1 MAVKQFY
8 ADSWQH
14 QAPGM
19 MEGLHD
25 RIERLNQLKRGMHAL
40 ATTNQIYGQGA
51 DNMKAYISEVH
62 ISLIQALI
70 SAIETF
76 QTASAVYWR
85 DYSQVD
91 SSGNFRLIN
100 EDFNAHIQDTGN
112 AINHMNG
119 FETHM
124 RGVANSISYIVNVGD
139 AGAGAIANVRDDLEA
154 MQKIARDQQ
163 DTWSHYEQW
172 DPGFNQVE
180 EMIATIK
187 RMLSEVGNITVG
199 RSYQKGGF
207 FNLPSYASLNH
218 LSAQMGAYNQKNSGA
233 ITDWM
238 NQLDAKTK
246 NVSAGGS
253 TNAYLELYRE
263 AEKLLK
269 PMKNGKSDNV
279 KRLEMLLK
287 AYPANVVKRLLENDE
302 FWLLANKL
310 PNGAQAKLINGLTKF
325 EWLGQAVSN
334 GKWLP
339 KIDTLGKAYA
349 NLNKLT
355 SPVRTFVGES
365 LKNSRFIQGAKQ
377 WGVAKGLGSVG
388 QIATYAQLS
397 ITFASSGIDE
407 YGKTG
412 SIGKGVI
419 GGAIETVKSIGPLEG
434 MTLGATAASFIPIP
448 VVSTAVGAAVGG
460 GLGLLN
466 VGVQFVW
473 PNAYDNVKNWAYNKY
488 DEGVKAVKDIGKGI
502 GQGVDTVKHVFND
515 IGNTGKSIG
524 KAISGIKL
532 PEIKLGW

>member
-1 MAVKQFY
+1 MSVNIFFAS
-8 ADSWQH
+8 SWQA
-14 QAPGM
+14 QASGLNK
-19 MEGLHD
+19 GLHD

-40 ATTNQIYGQGA
+40 TTTNQIYGQGA

-70 SAIETF
+70 SAVETF

-85 DYSQVD
+85 GYNQVD
-91 SSGNFRLIN
+91 SSGSFKLIN
-100 EDFNAHIQDTGN
+100 EDFNAHIRDTGN

-119 FETHM
+119 FETHI
-124 RGVANSISYIVNVGD
+124 RQVANSVNHIIGLGD
-139 AGAGAIANVRDDLEA
+139 SGAGAIAHVRDDLEA

-163 DTWSHYEQW
+163 DTWSHYEQC

-246 NVSAGGS
+246 KVQSGGS
-253 TNAYLELYRE
+253 TNAYLDLY
-263 AEKLLK
+263 KGVKDLLS
-269 PMKNGKSDNV
+269 PLKNGKTDNV
-279 KRLEMLLK
+279 KRMEMLLK
-287 AYPANVVKRLLENDE
+287 AYPDHLVTQLLKNDE
-302 FWLLANKL
+302 FWILLNKA
-310 PNGAQAKLINGLTKF
+310 PNGVRTAILKGLSEYIN
-325 EWLGQAVSN
+325 LGQIGRQASL
-334 GKWLP
+334 GLKL
-339 KIDTLGKAYA
+339 DTFGKAYQYF
-349 NLNKLT
+349 NKFT
-355 SPVRTFVGES
+355 SPIKTYVGEG
-365 LKNSRFIQGAKQ
+365 LKNSKFVTGLQNS
-377 WGVAKGLGSVG
+377 GVAKGLGSVG

-448 VVSTAVGAAVGG
+448 FVSTAVGAAVGG

-466 VGVQFVW
+466 VGVQLVW
-473 PNAYDNVKNWAYNKY
+473 PNAYDNAKKWAYNKY